1 MNTGYSVKCR
11 RLTAFLLAVV
21 LSLLP
26 VISVEFGSFTSWA
39 DGGGRGETYT
49 YYGTQNLLK
58 DGASFP
64 FYGKEHNRVGLW
76 PYGIT
81 NASDSGGNAPG
92 YCLESNKSMRKAS
105 FTIFTISQ
113 NICSCKEV
121 FSFYFLKLLPKRIN
135 LPRRKLLGKAL
146 LYQNQGFQV
155 GSDLVQHCSGLKFL
169 TGLGKRSGLIKFSHF
184 R

>member
-1 MNTGYSVKCR
+1 MCIRDRIITQSGKMKLWGFCVRSVR
-11 RLTAFLLAVV
+11 QT
-21 LSLLP
+21 
-26 VISVEFGSFTSWA
+26 
-39 DGGGRGETYT
+39 
-49 YYGTQNLLK
+49 GTQ
-58 DGASFP
+58 
-64 FYGKEHNRVGLW
+64 
-76 PYGIT
+76 
-81 NASDSGGNAPG
+81 
-92 YCLESNKSMRKAS
+92 LEPELFRGCAAVEQYSAVSYTHLDVYKRQKSMRKAS

>member
-1 MNTGYSVKCR
+1 MQALVIRTFKSEMQRPSPAKEWQMPQD
-11 RLTAFLLAVV
+11 TAEPICPFCAFRSTPLEVQATSYFAASERI
-21 LSLLP
+21 LSL
-26 VISVEFGSFTSWA
+26 
-39 DGGGRGETYT
+39 
-49 YYGTQNLLK
+49 
-58 DGASFP
+58 
-64 FYGKEHNRVGLW
+64 
-76 PYGIT
+76 
-81 NASDSGGNAPG
+81 
-92 YCLESNKSMRKAS
+92 SNKSMRKAS